1 MLKRILL
8 LFTIVMVVGVLITS
22 TLNMY
27 QMRQNYLQTVEEKLQ
42 SNTQLVE
49 AFLEEHRGLDLD
61 ALVDDLGKR
70 IDARITVIDQDG
82 KVNGDSEV
90 DWTTLENHSTRPEIV
105 EALTLGQGTAIRY
118 SKSVGNDL
126 FYFAKASI
134 SNGGT
139 TVIRLSVS
147 LEEISLF
154 NALLFQQSA
163 ISMLV
168 GLVTA
173 LIIGFRFS
181 SQLVQPLKELI
192 VVSKRISEGAFGQK
206 VYLSSKDEVGELAA
220 TFNVMSEA
228 LKDNVQNFNDRHMKL
243 QAILNSMINPVITLD
258 NNRKVLFYNPEAE
271 KVFGFGNKTIEG
283 RTFIE
288 VIRQNML
295 DEQIRDLIIDGNQVV
310 SEIEIYEPSYR
321 ILKVYSNPIELQSDA
336 IQRFGVVMLFDDIT
350 EMRKLERMRK
360 DFVANVSHELKTPL
374 TSIRGFVETL
384 ESGAVEDPGVRD
396 RFLHIIAFETDRL
409 TSIVEDLLKLS
420 DIENENSNIGTEI
433 FDVSQPTQEVMEF
446 LRDLATKHKVI
457 LNCILPEYKVFVQG
471 KLIWFKQML
480 INLVDNGIKYNVEN
494 GFVALNLKVEG
505 NVLKLTVR
513 DSGQGIEEEHL
524 DRLFERFYRV
534 DKARSRSVG
543 GTGLGLSI
551 VKHIVIQFGGKI
563 TVTSTP
569 KEGSTFI
576 VELPI
581 VRIES

>member
-27 QMRQNYLQTVEEKLQ
+27 QMRQNYLQTVEEKLE
-42 SNTQLVE
+42 SNAQLVE
-49 AFLEEHRGLDLD
+49 AFLEQQQGPGLD

-70 IDARITVIDQDG
+70 IGVRITIIDQAG
-82 KVNGDSEV
+82 KVIGDSEV

-105 EALTLGQGTAIRY
+105 EALTLGQGTAIRF
-118 SKSVGNDL
+118 SKSVSNDL
-126 FYFAKASI
+126 FYFAKVNELS
-134 SNGGT
+134 GET
-139 TVIRLSVS
+139 RVIRLSVS
-147 LEEISLF
+147 LEGISHF
-154 NALLFQQSA
+154 NTVLFQQSA

-192 VVSKRISEGAFGQK
+192 VASKRISEGAFGQK

-228 LKDNVQNFNDRHMKL
+228 LKDNVQNFNDRHLKL

-310 SEIEIYEPSYR
+310 TEIEIYEPSYR

-384 ESGAVEDPGVRD
+384 EAGAVENPAVRD

-433 FDVSQPTQEVMEF
+433 FDVRQPTQEVMEF

-494 GFVALNLKVEG
+494 GFVALNFKVEG
-505 NVLKLTVR
+505 DVLKLTVR

-563 TVTSTP
+563 SVTSIP

-576 VELPI
+576 VELPV